1 LNAFILQKENADLQF
16 LTNDTERMRIASNG
30 NLILSS
36 TTAGGG
42 TKTTFNVIENGG
54 VVIDSSEGA
63 TARYIE
69 FATGGTP
76 KMFIA
81 AAGNVGIGTASPSQ
95 RLEVAG
101 VMRGEAV
108 NVYGSTD
115 PASTSPYLFS
125 PSLAALGFGGNGSE
139 KMRIFSDGNVL
150 IQSGGTFSN
159 NGAKLNVRVG
169 SSGQTITG
177 ITNLVLENNGS
188 ANDFYVFQTA
198 TVGGGKSFSITN
210 AGNVGIGTPSP
221 SERLSVQGNTNL
233 GNSFGNTLSST
244 FTTRIS
250 GFALRQD
257 VSNRYGNYGV
267 LILNSDSGWTG
278 SARRFMITNGIGSN
292 KFGIIRSVD
301 ANTDPALGDG
311 GSIASGTVDFEINNA
326 GAATFSSSLT
336 AGVGSF
342 TGTSAQA
349 LTIHKTSGGGS
360 QLLMSTTFGNTYG
373 ISPFIAGVSNG
384 GFSITDVTNNAQRI
398 VIQDGTG
405 NVGIG
410 TTSPSFKLDV
420 NGKIYS
426 STEVQANNAVINTTG
441 GYATFGS
448 NSSVVGVRVGRDAS
462 LNDIIIN
469 PSGNVTIG
477 STTDAG
483 FKLDVNGTGRFNST
497 SSTPFL
503 INTNTDN
510 TTTIRT
516 SNGGG
521 NSLMSFEN
529 SGDANN
535 AFAIGRSNSGDFVLN
550 HSASSVYGGGTLTN
564 YLNISSTGA
573 ATFSSSVTAGDV
585 SFFRK
590 ASGAAQQ
597 QIRLLT
603 LTNSYATEWA
613 FGNSPGSLNLSAAF
627 FNGSSWSSDFFTI
640 TTLGAATFSNTLT
653 ADGTLRTNSGIFQLF
668 DVSSLRGG
676 MYTYRTWLGSGT
688 DYSTTLISQTN
699 MYFCVNGTITRAM
712 TIASNGNVL
721 IGTTDNPGDLLRVN
735 QNTFTNTITTY
746 RPGVNT
752 TKSDEW
758 KLGRAQVGTQPT
770 ETHQIIV
777 QIGDNIYSIGAALN

>member
-1 LNAFILQKENADLQF
+1 
-16 LTNDTERMRIASNG
+16 
-30 NLILSS
+30 
-36 TTAGGG
+36 
-42 TKTTFNVIENGG
+42 
-54 VVIDSSEGA
+54 
-63 TARYIE
+63 
-69 FATGGTP
+69 
-76 KMFIA
+76 
-81 AAGNVGIGTASPSQ
+81 
-95 RLEVAG
+95 
-101 VMRGEAV
+101 
-108 NVYGSTD
+108 
-115 PASTSPYLFS
+115 
-125 PSLAALGFGGNGSE
+125 
-139 KMRIFSDGNVL
+139 
-150 IQSGGTFSN
+150 
-159 NGAKLNVRVG
+159 
-169 SSGQTITG
+169 
-177 ITNLVLENNGS
+177 
-188 ANDFYVFQTA
+188 
-198 TVGGGKSFSITN
+198 
-210 AGNVGIGTPSP
+210 
-221 SERLSVQGNTNL
+221 
-233 GNSFGNTLSST
+233 
-244 FTTRIS
+244 
-250 GFALRQD
+250 

-410 TTSPSFKLDV
+410 TTSPSVKLDV

-573 ATFSSSVTAGDV
+573 ATFSSSVTGQQGVNIGANALGTDRMFQV
-585 SFFRK
+585 SGTAFT
-590 ASGAAQQ
+590 SGANQFASV
-597 QIRLLT
+597 INPTMGT
-603 LTNSYATEWA
+603 LTTLFGLYLGINCTSATTGYGIYLEGSGGSITNRWGIYQSSSSDRNYFAGNVLIGTATTPTPVSGVA
-613 FGNSPGSLNLSAAF
+613 FPLTVSSSAATRIRIDSTNASPNSGVGLYA
-627 FNGSSWSSDFFTI
+627 NGVQKFSFAMYGATSDFTI
-640 TTLGAATFSNTLT
+640 YNDALLAPSLT
-653 ADGTLRTNSGIFQLF
+653 VKGTNS
-668 DVSSLRGG
+668 
-676 MYTYRTWLGSGT
+676 
-688 DYSTTLISQTN
+688 
-699 MYFCVNGTITRAM
+699 
-712 TIASNGNVL
+712 NVL
-721 IGTTDNPGDLLRVN
+721 IGTTDDNGSKLRVAGGIGFFDSGIK
-735 QNTFTNTITTY
+735 TGTLDTGYVAGT
-746 RPGVNT
+746 
-752 TKSDEW
+752 W
-758 KLGRAQVGTQPT
+758 KLGRAVIGTQPS

-777 QIGDNIYSIGAALN
+777 EINGALFTIGAAAL